1 MSGYI
6 GTQPVPQSTQTRD
19 SFTATSGQTSFATG
33 GYQSGYIDLY
43 LNGIKLAAAD
53 YTATNNS
60 DVVLAV
66 GATTGDILEVVAY
79 TAFNTANVT
88 GAVDFTVTGLFT
100 SRGIDDNAD
109 ATAITIDSSE
119 NVSLTG
125 ALDVTGTVTADGLT
139 VDGGGLISN
148 SATGN
153 TLVIS
158 GSTAVNTGGNIT
170 LEGNTASDVSQI
182 KFKNGS
188 TEVMRVAGG
197 RVLIGTTTE
206 GQGQADNF
214 TVSDSGNMG
223 MTLRSTDSSE
233 CSIFFSDATS
243 GAGEYAG
250 SLQYIHSNDSMRFA
264 TAGVARMT
272 LDASGNLMTVKTA
285 VDTDAVG
292 SELRS
297 NGLVS
302 STRTGAEALFL
313 NRKSSNGSI
322 AVFAKDGSTV
332 GSIGT
337 SSGGRL
343 TVGSGSSAAG
353 IRFDGAQWI
362 PTISDAASDN
372 GVDIGWSDSRIR
384 NVYLSG
390 GVYLG
395 GTGSANKLEDYEIGD
410 YTPAKNNGGSVSYS
424 AQNGHYTKVGELV
437 TVYMDM
443 VISSVS
449 GESGNASVT
458 LPFTS
463 KSGDNYMTFNPW
475 IVDSGYT
482 GSSTRASGFVNGG
495 DGVMQMYSINPDN
508 SAGNGYINNNA
519 TGRWSGVF
527 TYFTA

>member
-1 MSGYI
+1 M
-6 GTQPVPQSTQTRD
+6 TRSRD
-19 SFTATSGQTSFATG
+19 TADQINRINSS
-33 GYQSGYIDLY
+33 
-43 LNGIKLAAAD
+43 AA
-53 YTATNNS
+53 N
-60 DVVLAV
+60 
-66 GATTGDILEVVAY
+66 
-79 TAFNTANVT
+79 
-88 GAVDFTVTGLFT
+88 
-100 SRGIDDNAD
+100 
-109 ATAITIDSSE
+109 ATAITVDSSE
-119 NVSLTG
+119 
-125 ALDVTGTVTADGLT
+125 
-139 VDGGGLISN
+139 
-148 SATGN
+148 
-153 TLVIS
+153 
-158 GSTAVNTGGNIT
+158 
-170 LEGNTASDVSQI
+170 
-182 KFKNGS
+182 
-188 TEVMRVAGG
+188 

-332 GSIGT
+332 GRIGT

-395 GTGSANKLEDYEIGD
+395 GTGAANKLDDAEYGVWN
-410 YTPAKNNGGSVSYS
+410 PANSQITLAASNGNYV
-424 AQNGHYTKVGELV
+424 KVGRMCTVTFRLV
-437 TVYMDM
+437 WPTNSNGVQAR
-443 VISSVS
+443 IS
-449 GESGNASVT
+449 
-458 LPFTS
+458 LPFTCAS
-463 KSGDNYMTFNPW
+463 HGSDAHMAGLAIAYTNYTASPAGGVYSNQAFMELFKGGSNALSNADLSGKQIN
-475 IVDSGYT
+475 
-482 GSSTRASGFVNGG
+482 GSVT
-495 DGVMQMYSINPDN
+495 
-508 SAGNGYINNNA
+508 YITNA
-519 TGRWSGVF
+519 
-527 TYFTA
+527 